1 MNGIPTPTSTPPPSE
16 EKQLANK
23 LARSRL
29 SDGASSGEPSPKV
42 LPTDPIGAPVVEE
55 SLEDRAATKALQ
67 EEDKDSDSEEREGD
81 IYAQKVLQCS
91 IENKE
96 ACVMCSG

>member
-42 LPTDPIGAPVVEE
+42 LPTDPIGASVVEE

-81 IYAQKVLQCS
+81 IYAQKVLQCKFS
-91 IENKE
+91 LSFHSLRLN
-96 ACVMCSG
+96 